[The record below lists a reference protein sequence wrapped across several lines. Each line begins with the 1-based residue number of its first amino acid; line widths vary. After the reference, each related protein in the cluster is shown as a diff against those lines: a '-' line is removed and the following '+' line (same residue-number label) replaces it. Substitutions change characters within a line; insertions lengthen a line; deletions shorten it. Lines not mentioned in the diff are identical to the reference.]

1 MTTPVLL
8 GVLLAC
14 LVCEG
19 FFSGSEIA
27 VVSADRLN
35 LRTEAE
41 KGGRGAALAL
51 RLLERPTWLLGTCL
65 IGTNLATITGAT
77 VSAVL
82 VARHLGLPEAA
93 AVVFFWPLTLTFGEL
108 VPKAVYQHH
117 ADRLAPVVVFPLR
130 VLSLLFSP
138 ALLVFDGLARLLGAG
153 QGPGQPTATREEIR
167 LLLEDSAEGGSE
179 LRPADQ
185 ALIQR
190 VFQFTESV
198 VEDAM
203 KPLIEVVAVSST
215 TTVAQVARRMAI
227 SGHSRLPVYRDRID
241 QIVGLVLHQDVLAAD
256 DWSQPVSTVM
266 RPCMFVPELKRVDEL
281 LVEMR
286 RQRSHMAVAV
296 DEYGGAVG
304 IITIEDLLEEIVGEI
319 EDEHD
324 VEEGPKLVPADDG
337 TLLADARATIE
348 EFESRVGP
356 VLNDEEREEIDTLGG
371 LVFALAGRVPG
382 RGELVFHPSGLEFEV
397 LEADPRRVK
406 RVRVRNLPK
415 PADAA

>member
-319 EDEHD
+319 EDEND
-324 VEEGPKLVPADDG
+324 RARELVRRSG
-337 TLLADARATIE
+337 
-348 EFESRVGP
+348 
-356 VLNDEEREEIDTLGG
+356 EREWVASGRAEREHLEQACDLYLPDGDFETVAGYMLNV
-371 LVFALAGRVPG
+371 LGRVP
-382 RGELVFHPSGLEFEV
+382 RPGEWLTVDDFTLTVSKANDRAILEV
-397 LEADPRRVK
+397 TLRR
-406 RVRVRNLPK
+406 RR
-415 PADAA
+415 

>member
-1 MTTPVLL
+1 MSTPLLL

-14 LVCEG
+14 LICEG

-117 ADRLAPVVVFPLR
+117 ADRLAPLVVFPLR
-130 VLSLLFSP
+130 VISLLFSP
-138 ALLVFDGLARLLGAG
+138 ALLIFEGLARLLGANQG
-153 QGPGQPTATREEIR
+153 QVQPAVTREEIR
-167 LLLEDSAEGGSE
+167 LLLEDSTEGDSE

-203 KPLIEVVAVSST
+203 KPLIEVVAVSSA

-256 DWSQPVSTVM
+256 DWTQPVSEVM

-319 EDEHD
+319 EDESD
-324 VEEGPKLVPADDG
+324 R
-337 TLLADARATIE
+337 ARDMVRR
-348 EFESRVGP
+348 SG
-356 VLNDEEREEIDTLGG
+356 EREWTASGRAEREHLEQACELTLPDGDFETVAG
-371 LVFALAGRVPG
+371 YMLNVLGRVP
-382 RGELVFHPSGLEFEV
+382 RPGEFVTVDDFTLTVSKANDRAILEVV
-397 LEADPRRVK
+397 LRR
-406 RVRVRNLPK
+406 RR
-415 PADAA
+415 